1 MAAEIEND
9 YLFHNDNELTR
20 LALQHVIIKDATKGK
35 QVFAP
40 ISFDGSPLQILDA
53 CTGDGLWIRDLQASI
68 APNDSQHSYTG
79 TDIEVSY
86 FPKEPPA
93 NTSYHVQDITKPWPA
108 DWNGKFDL
116 IHQRLALV
124 VPGSEE
130 NTIKALKGYVDL
142 LKPGGWI
149 QLVEVRQ
156 WTKETDGQAFKD
168 LNVCLADMIKTI
180 GASLTHIDNAK
191 SWLESLGLVD
201 VQEETVEA
209 NYGTREDKK
218 AQEIAKRSI
227 LTTAGSILGITS
239 TFPQQLLTLP
249 QERVVGIKDD
259 LESEF
264 NKEPVSAHWQYK
276 IVWGRKGA

>member
-35 QVFAP
+35 LVFAP
-40 ISFDGSPLQILDA
+40 VKFDGAPLHILDA

-68 APNDSQHSYTG
+68 GSNSEHSYTG
-79 TDIEVSY
+79 TDIEKSY
-86 FPKEPPA
+86 FPEDTP
-93 NTSYHVQDITKPWPA
+93 NTTYKVQDITKSWPA
-108 DWNGKFDL
+108 DWNAKFDL
-116 IHQRLALV
+116 VHQRLAIV

-130 NTIKALKGYVDL
+130 KTLEVLRGYVDL
-142 LKPGGWI
+142 IKPGGWI
-149 QLVEVRQ
+149 QFVEVRQ
-156 WTKETDGQAFKD
+156 WTKETDGKAFKD
-168 LNVCLADMIKTI
+168 LNVCLSDMIKTI

-191 SWLESLGLVD
+191 SWLETLGLVD

-218 AQEIAKRSI
+218 VQEIAKRSI
-227 LTTAGSILGITS
+227 LTTASSILGITS

-249 QERVVGIKDD
+249 QDRVVQIKDD
-259 LESEF
+259 LEKEF
-264 NKEPVSAHWQYK
+264 ETEPVSAHWQYK
-276 IVWGRKGA
+276 IVWGKKPE